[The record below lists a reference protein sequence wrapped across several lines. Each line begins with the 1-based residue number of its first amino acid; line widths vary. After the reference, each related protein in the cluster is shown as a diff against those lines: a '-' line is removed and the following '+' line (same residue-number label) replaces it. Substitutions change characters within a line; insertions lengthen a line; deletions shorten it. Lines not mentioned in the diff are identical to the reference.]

1 MTQRVLNMK
10 KIKLKMNDKFCR
22 CRVKT
27 GTDALAALQEVLRMK
42 VGFEIVKK
50 GGYLSVSL
58 ISGLLIM
65 LINITGCSDVPYT
78 GPTLTIGHVD
88 QYLNAIEQDT
98 VCLQDGFDTVC
109 VKLLLDKT
117 EIDPTDIDYVP
128 TIHVHS
134 TNIVYAFNYQGRT
147 ILEAKRLMDTS
158 QIVQKLVEAGKAELP
173 SDINLNSSDT
183 NYIPEGWSVEIY
195 YPSAFREANRG
206 NTPETSGLV
215 IRIAEGKTI
224 PINKQS
230 DLEITEFTQ
239 INKNDGRRGV
249 RFSVKTQAPEITIQV
264 DRIVPANIA
273 TFHINGDSV
282 DTNSNQNV
290 FRLQPI
296 Q

>member
-1 MTQRVLNMK
+1 MK
-10 KIKLKMNDKFCR
+10 KIRIKINSISTQHCGKSRTNPL
-22 CRVKT
+22 T
-27 GTDALAALQEVLRMK
+27 ALQDVLRIK
-42 VGFEIVKK
+42 DGFEIVKK
-50 GGYLSVSL
+50 AGYLPISL

-65 LINITGCSDVPYT
+65 LISITGCSDVPYT
-78 GPTLTIGHVD
+78 GPMLTVGDVD

-117 EIDPTDIDYVP
+117 EIDATGIDYTP
-128 TIHVHS
+128 TVHVHP
-134 TNIVYAFNYQGRT
+134 TNIAYVFNHQGRT

-158 QIVQKLVEAGKAELP
+158 QIVQELVEAGKAELP
-173 SDINLNSSDT
+173 SNVNLNGGDT
-183 NYIPEGWSVEIY
+183 NYIPEGWSIEVY

-206 NTPETSGLV
+206 NTPETSGLG

-224 PINKQS
+224 PVNRKR
-230 DLEITEFTQ
+230 DLEIAEFTQ

-249 RFSVKTQAPEITIQV
+249 RFSVKTQTPEITIQV
-264 DRIVPANIA
+264 DGIVPANIA

-282 DTNSNQNV
+282 EADDSQNIL
-290 FRLQPI
+290 RLRPI